1 MEQPL
6 PAPSRSRECVF
17 LKAPTVPSLGQARY
31 AVSGPGS
38 SLEPLMDVGDKSP
51 APAPGAGAG
60 AAPVRH
66 VSHSSQNS
74 PVGLKLPGARCDS
87 MLSAGFWGPL
97 PGDGWGCSQKRG
109 SGRTDP
115 VGSPEPSECPQGPLC
130 HSGRCWREC
139 SATWTRRPLPSG
151 SSRPLESRET
161 EKGAVEQSGS
171 SGEGQVAEGPARGT
185 GLSRGLAFPLHLD
198 R

>member
-1 MEQPL
+1 MEQLL

-51 APAPGAGAG
+51 ASAPGAGAG

-74 PVGLKLPGARCDS
+74 PVGLKHALYRLLGTPPWGWMGVQPEKGLWQDRSCWFAR
-87 MLSAGFWGPL
+87 AIRVP
-97 PGDGWGCSQKRG
+97 
-109 SGRTDP
+109 T
-115 VGSPEPSECPQGPLC
+115 
-130 HSGRCWREC
+130 
-139 SATWTRRPLPSG
+139 RPLVPLWPLLGRVVSNVDTPSPALG
-151 SSRPLESRET
+151 ELTSS
-161 EKGAVEQSGS
+161 
-171 SGEGQVAEGPARGT
+171 
-185 GLSRGLAFPLHLD
+185 
-198 R
+198 